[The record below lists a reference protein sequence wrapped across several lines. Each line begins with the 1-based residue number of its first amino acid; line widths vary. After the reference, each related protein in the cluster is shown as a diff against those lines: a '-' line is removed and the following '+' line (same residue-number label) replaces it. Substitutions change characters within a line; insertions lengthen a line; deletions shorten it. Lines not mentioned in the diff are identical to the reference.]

1 MISVGKTST
10 GSQTVARALA
20 VLELLGREGELG
32 VRELGRQLG
41 VAPSIAQRLI
51 NTLAEAGFVEKSLGN
66 SKWKIGY
73 KAFQIGSAFLA
84 STDLNAATAPELHLL
99 AEQHQVNSFLGVLRA
114 PDVVYLAAVQSGGP
128 ISITNAPGSRTYIHS
143 TALGKALLFDCPDDE
158 VHALI
163 GAAPLKQ
170 LTKKTK
176 RSVSAIL
183 KDLKEG
189 RRLGYVICDEE
200 NLDNVFAVGAPIRDA
215 TGGIIAA
222 LSGAVPR
229 QRLSSRAIEELCE
242 LVKAS
247 ATRASR
253 RLGSLK

>member
-1 MISVGKTST
+1 MTSESKTAT

-20 VLELLGREGELG
+20 LLELLGRDGELG

-51 NTLAEAGFVEKSLGN
+51 NTLSEAGFVEKSLGS

-73 KAFQIGSAFLA
+73 KAFQIGSAFLTA
-84 STDLNAATAPELHLL
+84 TDLNAATAPELHLL
-99 AEQHQVNSFLGVLRA
+99 AEKHQVNSFLGVLRGK
-114 PDVVYLAAVQSGGP
+114 DVVYLAAVQSGGP
-128 ISITNAPGSRTYIHS
+128 ISITNAPGSRTYLHS
-143 TALGKALLFDCPDDE
+143 TALGKALLLDHADDD
-158 VHALI
+158 VHELL
-163 GAAPLKQ
+163 GTSPLKQ

-176 RSVSAIL
+176 RSTSALL

-200 NLDNVFAVGAPIRDA
+200 NLDNVFAVGAPVRDA
-215 TGGIIAA
+215 SGEIIAA

-229 QRLSSRAIEELCE
+229 QRLSARAIDELCGM
-242 LVKAS
+242 VKNS
-247 ATRASR
+247 ANRASR
-253 RLGSLK
+253 RLGSLR